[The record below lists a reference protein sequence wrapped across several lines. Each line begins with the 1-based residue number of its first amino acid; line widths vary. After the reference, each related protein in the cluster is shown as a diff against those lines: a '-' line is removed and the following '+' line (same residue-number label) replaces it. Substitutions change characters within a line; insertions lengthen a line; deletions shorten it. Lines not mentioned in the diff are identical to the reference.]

1 MASLPCR
8 AHSNR
13 SSDVYQRLSSESA
26 QRLKPPNHPVLRIYL
41 AYRALLSVIF
51 LVLIAAPDTRSLVGN
66 LHPVLYSSTAVV
78 FLASTLAL
86 IAISPRLWRDSQ
98 TALVLLFSIDI
109 ACIICIADASGG
121 MRSGLP
127 LLLTITVASSAVVLS
142 QRLLATLVA
151 ALAVLAVL
159 LDTARLIST
168 GYLSVNDS
176 LPAGLLGLLL
186 FVVSGL
192 MQLIAAR
199 LGRAEALAERKS
211 FDLYNLQRL
220 NEEIVQSL
228 ELGILL
234 VGEDDRVRILNR
246 AAATLLGGASRIQGT
261 GNGMLGDYSTELLDR
276 LQAFRSRGAQS
287 RVPFRI
293 SEDGVELVPRFRG
306 LPAGIG
312 RSGKETLVFL
322 EDYTP
327 VTQSAQL
334 LKLGSLGRLTASI
347 AHEIRNPLG
356 AISHAAQLM
365 SEDDRSNTDHRMLD
379 IILTNSLRVNEIVES
394 VLQISRREPPRPQ
407 LLPLEQWLE
416 RELQRYQT
424 MREAPCSIDWSCT
437 EGLCME
443 FDPEH
448 LQRVLDNLLDNA
460 LRHSALANRDAWAQL
475 HAHREGDNIIIDV
488 IDNGLGVAAE
498 DVDRLFEPFFTRA
511 RGGSGMG
518 LYLCREL
525 CELNHANLLHH
536 LREDGR
542 TCFRIS
548 VGDISRSSEVA

>member
-1 MASLPCR
+1 
-8 AHSNR
+8 
-13 SSDVYQRLSSESA
+13 VYQRPTSDSA
-26 QRLKPPNHPVLRIYL
+26 QPATLPHHPVLRIYL
-41 AYRALLSVIF
+41 AYRGLLSLVF
-51 LVLIAAPDTRSLVGN
+51 LLLAATPDTRSLLGN
-66 LHPVLYSSTAVV
+66 LNPVLYSGTAIAFLVSTVALMAVP
-78 FLASTLAL
+78 S
-86 IAISPRLWRDSQ
+86 RRWRNSQ
-98 TALVLLFSIDI
+98 SALVLLFSIDI
-109 ACIICIADASGG
+109 LCIISIADASGG

-127 LLLTITVASSAVVLS
+127 LLLIITVASSAVVLL

-159 LDTARLIST
+159 VDTAWLIST
-168 GYLSVNDS
+168 GYLDVNDS
-176 LPAGLLGLLL
+176 LPAGLLGMLL
-186 FVVSGL
+186 FVVSAL
-192 MQLIAAR
+192 VQLIAAR

-234 VGEDDRVRILNR
+234 VGEDDRVRVLNR
-246 AAATLLGGASRIQGT
+246 AAANFLGGPERLREGT
-261 GNGMLGDYSTELLDR
+261 VRVLGDYSQELRKR
-276 LQAFRSRGAQS
+276 LVAFRERGAQS
-287 RVPFRI
+287 RVPFRL

-306 LPAGIG
+306 LSAGVD
-312 RSGKETLVFL
+312 RSGKDTLIFL

-365 SEDDRSNTDHRMLD
+365 SEDSRSGADQRMLD
-379 IILTNSLRVNEIVES
+379 IILTNSRRVNEIVES

-407 LLPLEQWLE
+407 VLALESWLE
-416 RELQRYQT
+416 RELERYQST
-424 MREAPCSIDWSCT
+424 RDSHCTIDWQCT
-437 EGLCME
+437 PGLTME

-460 LRHSALANRDAWAQL
+460 LRHSALANASAWAQL
-475 HAHREGDNIIIDV
+475 HAFREGDTIIIDV
-488 IDNGLGVAAE
+488 MDDGRGVAAE
-498 DVDRLFEPFFTRA
+498 DVERLFEPFFTRA

-525 CELNHANLLHH
+525 CELNQANLLHH
-536 LREDGR
+536 AREDGR

-548 VGDISRSSEVA
+548 LSDISNGIEAA